1 MFVFEKLDFMFWFNV
16 LSQSNSQF
24 SALRLLEWDALMIRK
39 TSYKH
44 KIQCLFL
51 KNWTL
56 FIDSMCWVGQI
67 LSSQQFSALRF
78 LDWDALT
85 SRKTSH
91 IQRFDVC
98 YWKLG
103 LYLVTDT
110 PQNGKLSI
118 SQLLSKSAIFL
129 FSLLKVEV
137 LRVLGSKKEE
147 IPTVG
152 SWGYLGLKMTLKIDF
167 WYSSSTP
174 GGATWNFYCGI
185 SRGY

>member
-1 MFVFEKLDFMFWFNV
+1 
-16 LSQSNSQF
+16 
-24 SALRLLEWDALMIRK
+24 MIRK
-39 TSYKH
+39 TSNKH
-44 KIQCLFL
+44 QIRCLLL

-56 FIDSMCWVGQI
+56 FSDAVYWVGPI
-67 LSSQQFSALRF
+67 LSSQRFSALRF

-85 SRKTSH
+85 SRKTYH

-110 PQNGKLSI
+110 PQSGKLSI

-129 FSLLKVEV
+129 FSLLKVKV

-147 IPTVG
+147 IPTGG
-152 SWGYLGLKMTLKIDF
+152 SLGYLGLKMTLKNDF
-167 WYSSSTP
+167 WYCSSPP
-174 GGATWNFYCGI
+174 GGANWNFYCGI